1 MHYREEQKEDSTK
14 AAIAASLV
22 NDIITEI
29 SHRQII
35 DNENEKKYTLIEEEV
50 LKEIS
55 DHTIPED
62 LQREITRKPIKL
74 ALFSVRVINAIANS
88 FMGVPAAAIIIT
100 ADQLLTGTAILT
112 MTTPDKIFI
121 LALAIAILIT
131 FLILAYKTEAKS
143 SSHKEISESVEML
156 LELSTIISISD
167 DLYTH
172 KKQEAKLEKIII
184 QIREGKLTDYRILT
198 YFDEN
203 SSYQKVVNAEIR
215 FNVNVNSPEE
225 YNELYRAMHKLRTMI
240 ATGKD
245 DSDIDNYINT
255 IIDEHRKKYLY
266 SYFQTYKDAK
276 DDNKKRKEWC
286 LLNKKLEI
294 NEEKYVVGTKYQKRL
309 GSIGSY
315 IGNVNAVVNGILTC
329 TFGIGGLTAFLII
342 FFPGIQIPVIAAA
355 CVAVALF
362 AAGTVHSATIT
373 KEFMEHS
380 FKSFGKIIDKK
391 ATLYPDMSFFQ
402 WFSFILGKA
411 SENKID
417 LTLSLLATIA
427 ITALAAIS
435 VVVFAASPAL
445 TFTLPAAIVL
455 SIAITVAT
463 LTFIAAF
470 SSYSSTFLQRAK
482 EEETK
487 ELMKDAFFT
496 KEDKAKYEN
505 AKKTKDKHFWIATAV
520 FVICLGIT
528 IFALPLELGLLT
540 PIMISAAIAFS
551 VYLLCAV
558 FNSKDITDANNP
570 NESSIKSIINYR
582 LRLAV
587 ATVLGASFAITA
599 GPAIA
604 QLIIASLAVSSP
616 VFGVAI
622 AVMLGGLVAFSLYYL
637 IPLVYWDISLKPSYT
652 FLLPKNEKFN
662 DSIKQGERHVSRT
675 SANEITS
682 KTKNDNSHAN
692 TTTTPVIKPGKG
704 SENEAGVDL
713 KLKEGNKPKTM
724 E

>member
-1 MHYREEQKEDSTK
+1 MNYRKKQEKHPTE
-14 AAIAASLV
+14 AAIAANLV

-100 ADQLLTGTAILT
+100 VDQLLTGTAILT

-172 KKQEAKLEKIII
+172 EKQEAKLEKIII

-215 FNVNVNSPEE
+215 FNVNSPEE

-402 WFSFILGKA
+402 WFSFILEKFY
-411 SENKID
+411 ENKQKIIVI
-417 LTLSLLATIA
+417 LLATIA
-427 ITALAAIS
+427 ITSLAYIS
-435 VVVFAASPAL
+435 VVIFAATTP
-445 TFTLPAAIVL
+445 LPAAMVL
-455 SIAITVAT
+455 SIAITVGV

-487 ELMKDAFFT
+487 ELMKDVFFT
-496 KEDKAKYEN
+496 QEDVEKHEKAKKSKN
-505 AKKTKDKHFWIATAV
+505 KHAIISAV
-520 FVICLGIT
+520 VCLICLAIT
-528 IFALPLELGLLT
+528 VFALPLEIGLLT
-540 PIMISAAIAFS
+540 PIMISAAIGFS

-558 FNSKDITDANNP
+558 FNSKNITDANNP

-662 DSIKQGERHVSRT
+662 DSIKQGKRHVS
-675 SANEITS
+675 IC
-682 KTKNDNSHAN
+682 
-692 TTTTPVIKPGKG
+692 
-704 SENEAGVDL
+704 
-713 KLKEGNKPKTM
+713 PKM
-724 E
+724 KSLMIQ

>member
-22 NDIITEI
+22 NDNITEI

-100 ADQLLTGTAILT
+100 VDQLLTGTAILT

-172 KKQEAKLEKIII
+172 EKQEAKLEKIII
-184 QIREGKLTDYRILT
+184 QIREGKLTDHRILT

-402 WFSFILGKA
+402 WFSFILEKFY
-411 SENKID
+411 ENKQKIIVI
-417 LTLSLLATIA
+417 LLATIA
-427 ITALAAIS
+427 ITSLAYIS
-435 VVVFAASPAL
+435 VVIFAATTP
-445 TFTLPAAIVL
+445 LPAAMVL
-455 SIAITVAT
+455 SIAITVGV

-487 ELMKDAFFT
+487 ELMKDVFFT
-496 KEDKAKYEN
+496 QEDVEKHEKAKKSKN
-505 AKKTKDKHFWIATAV
+505 KHAIISAV
-520 FVICLGIT
+520 VCLICLAIT
-528 IFALPLELGLLT
+528 VFALPLEIGLLT
-540 PIMISAAIAFS
+540 PIMISAAIGFS

-558 FNSKDITDANNP
+558 FNSKNITDANNP

-662 DSIKQGERHVSRT
+662 DSIKQGKRHVSRT

-682 KTKNDNSHAN
+682 KTNNDNSHAN

>member
-1 MHYREEQKEDSTK
+1 MHSREKQKEHSTE

-35 DNENEKKYTLIEEEV
+35 DNENEKKYTLIEEEI

-88 FMGVPAAAIIIT
+88 FMGVPAAAIIISV
-100 ADQLLTGTAILT
+100 DQLLTGTAILT

-121 LALAIAILIT
+121 LALAIGILIT

-172 KKQEAKLEKIII
+172 EKQEAKLEKIII

-215 FNVNVNSPEE
+215 FNVNVKSPEE
-225 YNELYRAMHKLRTMI
+225 YKELYRAMHKLRTMI

-255 IIDEHRKKYLY
+255 IIDGHRKKYLY

-276 DDNKKRKEWC
+276 DDHKKRKEWC

-355 CVAVALF
+355 CVAVLLF

-380 FKSFGKIIDKK
+380 FKSFGKIIDKET
-391 ATLYPDMSFFQ
+391 TLKPHKSYYE

-411 SENKID
+411 SENKKNLI
-417 LTLSLLATIA
+417 LSLLATIA

-435 VVVFAASPAL
+435 VVIFAASAAL
-445 TFTLPAAIVL
+445 PFTLPAAMVLTIV
-455 SIAITVAT
+455 IIVAA

-470 SSYSSTFLQRAK
+470 SSYSSTFLQEAK
-482 EEETK
+482 EKETK
-487 ELMKDAFFT
+487 ELMKDVFFT
-496 KEDKAKYEN
+496 EEDKAKYEN
-505 AKKTKDKHFWIATAV
+505 AKTTKDKHARIAAAV

-528 IFALPLELGLLT
+528 IFALPLGLLT

-551 VYLLCAV
+551 VFLLCAV
-558 FNSKDITDANNP
+558 FNNKDIINANNP
-570 NESSIKSIINYR
+570 HESSIKSIINYR

-604 QLIIASLAVSSP
+604 QLIIAALAVSSP
-616 VFGVAI
+616 VFGIVIAI
-622 AVMLGGLVAFSLYYL
+622 ILGGLVACSLYYL
-637 IPLVYWDISLKPSYT
+637 IPLVYWDISLKPAYT
-652 FLLPKNEKFN
+652 FVLPK
-662 DSIKQGERHVSRT
+662 KQDGVTPNTNQTHVKIG
-675 SANEITS
+675 SAQVMT
-682 KTKNDNSHAN
+682 AN
-692 TTTTPVIKPGKG
+692 TTTASVIQDGNDPVKKTDVNPGV
-704 SENEAGVDL
+704 SL
-713 KLKEGNKPKTM
+713 KLKQGK
-724 E
+724 